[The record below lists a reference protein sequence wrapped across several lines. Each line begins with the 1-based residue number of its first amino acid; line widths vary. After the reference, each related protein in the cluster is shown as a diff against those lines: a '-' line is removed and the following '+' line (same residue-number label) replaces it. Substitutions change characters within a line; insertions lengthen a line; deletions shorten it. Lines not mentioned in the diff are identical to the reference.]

1 MCPLR
6 RRAAAR
12 HDTVEEPV
20 VLNVASGLGFLGFL
34 AAALLVALSELGI
47 VGPRRR
53 FINVFVAYA
62 VAASFAA
69 GLSQRDAW
77 PFSKWP
83 MAGGRAE
90 AEYSTVRIVGV
101 DEDGVEHGIDYRAW
115 QPMAFD
121 ELMPWMHR
129 AFPRLPR
136 ASQDRVVAH
145 LLEKAESARRKARA
159 GGGPGYLDRFLGP
172 LAAPEFDLHP
182 RPWSSPEAVAAR
194 PFVSLRVYRETWNQE
209 ERRRDPSRV
218 ARRLLYESRR

>member
-1 MCPLR
+1 
-6 RRAAAR
+6 
-12 HDTVEEPV
+12 
-20 VLNVASGLGFLGFL
+20 VLNVASGLCFLGFL
-34 AAALLVALSELGI
+34 VAAALVGLSERGL

-53 FINVFVAYA
+53 FVNLFLAYA
-62 VAASFAA
+62 VLASFTA

-90 AEYSTVRIVGV
+90 AEYSAIRIVAV

-129 AFPRLPR
+129 TFPRLPR
-136 ASQDRVVAH
+136 LSQDRVAAY
-145 LLEKAESARRKARA
+145 LLEKAEAARRQARSGDGA
-159 GGGPGYLDRFLGP
+159 GYLHRYLGP

-182 RPWSSPEAVAAR
+182 RPWSSPEAVPSR

-209 ERRRDPSRV
+209 ERRRDP
-218 ARRLLYESRR
+218 ARASRLLLHEHRR

>member
-1 MCPLR
+1 
-6 RRAAAR
+6 
-12 HDTVEEPV
+12 
-20 VLNVASGLGFLGFL
+20 VLNVASGVCFLGFL
-34 AAALLVALSELGI
+34 AAALLVALSERGR
-47 VGPRRR
+47 VAPRRR
-53 FINVFVAYA
+53 FVNLFLGYA

-90 AEYSTVRIVGV
+90 PEYSAIRVVGV
-101 DEDGVEHGIDYRAW
+101 DEDGVERAIDYRAW
-115 QPMAFD
+115 RPMAFD

-129 AFPRLPR
+129 TFPRLPR
-136 ASQDRVVAH
+136 ASRDRVVAH

-159 GGGPGYLDRFLGP
+159 GGGAFDLDRFLGP

-182 RPWSSPEAVAAR
+182 RPWSSPEAVPAR
-194 PFVSLRVYRETWNQE
+194 RFVALRVYRETWNQE

-218 ARRLLYESRR
+218 ARQLLYESAR

>member
-1 MCPLR
+1 M
-6 RRAAAR
+6 
-12 HDTVEEPV
+12 
-20 VLNVASGLGFLGFL
+20 LNVASGVAFLGFL
-34 AAALLVALSELGI
+34 AVAFLVALSERGL

-53 FINVFVAYA
+53 FVNLFLGYA
-62 VAASFAA
+62 VLASFTA

-90 AEYSTVRIVGV
+90 AEYSAIRIVGV

-129 AFPRLPR
+129 TFPRLPR
-136 ASQDRVVAH
+136 LSQDRVAAY
-145 LLEKAESARRKARA
+145 LLEKAEVARRQARSGDGA
-159 GGGPGYLDRFLGP
+159 GYLHRYLGP

-182 RPWSSPEAVAAR
+182 RTWSSPGSVPSR
-194 PFVSLRVYRETWNQE
+194 PFAGLRVYRETWIQE

-218 ARRLLYESRR
+218 TRALLYESPR